1 MSKDAKNVPALRF
14 KGYSDAWEKRKLG
27 SLGKIKSGN
36 GFPPR
41 EQGGHEGIPFYKV
54 SDMNTFR
61 NEEKMVTSQNYVT
74 DFQVKRRKWTP
85 ISEVPAIIFAKVGAA
100 IFLDRKRLVEQTFL
114 MDNNMMAY
122 ILGES
127 WNSKFCQSLFQTITL
142 SKFAQTGALPSYNA
156 SDIAGI
162 TIFVPTNSEQKEIGL
177 LIFKV
182 TELIAATQHN
192 IDALEQ
198 AKKALLQRLFD
209 QSWRFKGY
217 SDPWEKRKLGE
228 VATITM
234 GQSPDSKNYTLNPQD
249 HILVQGNADIKNGWV
264 EPRVWTTQI
273 TKIAKKG
280 SVLLSVRA
288 PVGEVS
294 KTAFDVVLGR
304 GVASV
309 GQTDFLY
316 QYLITL
322 KINGFWLRY
331 STGSTFDSINSAD
344 IKDAIIFLPE
354 KNEQS
359 RIAKTLNCID
369 NLIAATQSRLS
380 SLELLKKAL
389 LQDLFI

>member
-27 SLGKIKSGN
+27 EVATITMGQSPDSKNYTLNPQDHILVQGNADIKNGWVEPRVWTTQITKIAKKGSVLLSVRAPVGEVSKTAFDVVLGRGVASVGQTDFLYQYLITLKIN
-36 GFPPR
+36 GFWLR
-41 EQGGHEGIPFYKV
+41 YSTG
-54 SDMNTFR
+54 STFDSI
-61 NEEKMVTSQNYVT
+61 NSADIK
-74 DFQVKRRKWTP
+74 D
-85 ISEVPAIIFAKVGAA
+85 AIIFLPEKNEQSRIAKTLNC
-100 IFLDRKRLVEQTFL
+100 I
-114 MDNNMMAY
+114 DN
-122 ILGES
+122 
-127 WNSKFCQSLFQTITL
+127 
-142 SKFAQTGALPSYNA
+142 
-156 SDIAGI
+156 
-162 TIFVPTNSEQKEIGL
+162 
-177 LIFKV
+177 
-182 TELIAATQHN
+182 LIAATQHN